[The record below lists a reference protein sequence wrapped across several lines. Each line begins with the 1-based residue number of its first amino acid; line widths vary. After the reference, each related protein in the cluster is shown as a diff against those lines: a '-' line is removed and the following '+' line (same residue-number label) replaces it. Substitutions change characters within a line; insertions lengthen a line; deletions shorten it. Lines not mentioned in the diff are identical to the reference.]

1 MTADATISLTINDGA
16 LTIAA
21 VPGETLFAAFA
32 RSRVFLPTACG
43 GLGRCGLC
51 RVHITAGCPDPTD
64 ADRKHLGQDAV
75 QNGFRLACQTAVA
88 GPMAITIPAAYYTAA
103 DYRVKV
109 TKIIPLTRDIT
120 MVRCQAVEP
129 RQIHVEAG
137 AWMFFHCPPYEGC
150 PGGVD
155 RPFSIAS
162 DTRDKRNLEFIIRRN
177 PVGICTKWIFEKM
190 QVGDEVMLNG
200 PHGDFRLHDTPREAL
215 FIAGGSGL
223 SAIRS
228 ILLEMKNN
236 KSPKKAR
243 LFFGAATCRDLYLLD
258 ELRDFEKTLPD
269 FRFIPAVSAVCPG
282 DGWDGETGLITTV
295 VAKHAGNCA
304 EAEAYLCGSPA
315 MVNACIDV
323 LTAHGMPCSQ
333 IFFDKFS

>member
-1 MTADATISLTINDGA
+1 M
-16 LTIAA
+16 AA
-21 VPGETLFAAFA
+21 GP
-32 RSRVFLPTACG
+32 R
-43 GLGRCGLC
+43 GLC
-51 RVHITAGCPDPTD
+51 RVRITAGAPKQPRRTASTLTKRLC
-64 ADRKHLGQDAV
+64 KAV
-75 QNGFRLACQTAVA
+75 SDS
-88 GPMAITIPAAYYTAA
+88 PARPPSPLDGHRYPEAYYTAS

-109 TKIIPLTRDIT
+109 TKITPHRDIT
-120 MVRCQAVEP
+120 MVRRQALEP

-137 AWMFFHCPPYEGC
+137 LMFFHCPPYEGC
-150 PGGVD
+150 PEGVE

-190 QVGDEVMLNG
+190 QVGDEIVLNG

-228 ILLEMKNN
+228 ILLEMKNK

-258 ELRDFEKTLPD
+258 ELRDLEKNLPD
-269 FRFIPAVSAVCPG
+269 FRLFPAVNAVSPG
-282 DGWDGETGLITTV
+282 DDWDGETGLITAV
-295 VAKHAGNCA
+295 LAKHIGDCS

-323 LTAHGMPCSQ
+323 LTAHGMPGAQ
-333 IFFDKFS
+333 IYFDKFA

>member
-1 MTADATISLTINDGA
+1 MTAEATISLTINNGA

-21 VPGETLFAAFA
+21 AAGETLFQAFS

-43 GLGRCGLC
+43 GQGRCGLC
-51 RVHITAGCPDPTD
+51 RVRITAGCPEPNE
-64 ADRKHLGQDAV
+64 AERKHLDQEALQSGI
-75 QNGFRLACQTAVA
+75 RLACQTIVTA
-88 GPMAITIPAAYYTAA
+88 PMAITIPEAYYTAS

-109 TKIIPLTRDIT
+109 TRITPMTRDIV
-120 MVRCQAVEP
+120 MVRCQALEP

-137 AWMFFHCPPYEGC
+137 AWMFFRCPPYEGC
-150 PGGVD
+150 PEGVE

-177 PVGICTKWIFEKM
+177 PAGICTKWIFEKM
-190 QVGDEVMLNG
+190 QVGDEIVLNG
-200 PHGDFRLHDTPREAL
+200 PHGDFRWHDTPCEAL

-228 ILLEMKNN
+228 ILLEMKNK

-243 LFFGAATCRDLYLLD
+243 LFFGASTCRDLYLLD
-258 ELRDFEKTLPD
+258 ELRDLENSLPD
-269 FRFIPAVSAVCPG
+269 FRLVPAVSSVCPG
-282 DGWDGETGLITTV
+282 DDWDGETGLITAIL
-295 VAKHAGNCA
+295 AKHIGDCS

-315 MVNACIDV
+315 MINACIDV
-323 LTAHGMPCSQ
+323 LAAHGMPGSQ
-333 IFFDKFS
+333 IYFDKFA

>member
-1 MTADATISLTINDGA
+1 MTAEATITLTINNGA

-21 VPGETLFAAFA
+21 AAGETLFQAFA

-43 GLGRCGLC
+43 GQGRCGLC
-51 RVHITAGCPDPTD
+51 RVHITAGSPEPTET
-64 ADRKHLGQDAV
+64 DRKHLDQEAM
-75 QNGFRLACQTAVA
+75 QNGFRLACQTVVS
-88 GPMAITIPAAYYTAA
+88 GPMAITIPEAYYTAT

-109 TKIIPLTRDIT
+109 TRITPLTRDIF
-120 MVRCQAVEP
+120 MVRCQALEP

-162 DTRDKRNLEFIIRRN
+162 DPRDKRNLEFIIRRN

-190 QVGDEVMLNG
+190 QVGDEIRLNG
-200 PHGDFRLHDTPREAL
+200 PHGEFRLHDTPREAL